1 MKKFSL
7 APDVDITEFIKT
19 KNSPEKNNLSYTTK
33 TLTGSLI
40 PSLID
45 TTTFNTNYYNYSTF
59 KSLSSNVFSPI
70 KNSKI
75 KRLNL
80 KRTREKYNN
89 PGSNEFKGPWAKYK
103 DELNF
108 NNKEIE
114 LTNEQNDIL
123 KELEKARKE
132 KLEKKNEKKEKKTND
147 NNSLLNF
154 TPTSIFHFDQ
164 KTDYHNRSFINPP
177 RALKNIEHSCFIPK
191 KLIHTY
197 TGHTKPIQK
206 MKFFPK
212 YGHFLFTCSLDGKVK
227 LWDVMNNRKCLI
239 TYNGHTEG
247 VRDISLSN
255 DGKRFLSAGFDKIA
269 RYWDTETGKVI
280 SSIPLRK
287 VPFCISLNPSED
299 KQNEFLIGT
308 SSKSIFQYDINKEK
322 NEEPVLEYGEHLG
335 AVNTVTFIDY
345 NRKFASTSDDRKI
358 LIWEYGSP
366 VVITRISDPIMH
378 SIPSVVLHPNGNHFL
393 GQSLDNKIV
402 VYDCKNGFK
411 LNKKKKFVGHVN
423 AGYAC
428 GLDFSPDGQFVCS
441 GDTDGKIWF
450 WSWRNCANYATIKAH
465 DKICFDVKWHPLF
478 PSLVASCSWDGT
490 IKLWDSVKN

>member
-7 APDVDITEFIKT
+7 APEVDVSEFLTEK
-19 KNSPEKNNLSYTTK
+19 KSVPKLSLTTK
-33 TLTGSLI
+33 TLTGEFI

-45 TTTFNTNYYNYSTF
+45 KSTFNLNYYNYSTYN
-59 KSLSSNVFSPI
+59 SLNPKTNI
-70 KNSKI
+70 YLPEKNQK
-75 KRLNL
+75 KNRLNL
-80 KRTREKYNN
+80 KRKREKYNN

-103 DELNF
+103 DELTDF
-108 NNKEIE
+108 NKEYE
-114 LTNEQNDIL
+114 LSEDQNDIL
-123 KELEKARKE
+123 KELEKSRLE
-132 KLEKKNEKKEKKTND
+132 KLEKIEKIRKEEKKL
-147 NNSLLNF
+147 SQIPF
-154 TPTSIFHFDQ
+154 TPFSTFHFDK
-164 KTDYHNRSFINPP
+164 KTDYQNRSFIEPP
-177 RALKNIEHSCFIPK
+177 RALKNIEHTCYIPK

-227 LWDVMNNRKCLI
+227 LWDILNTRKCII
-239 TYNGHTEG
+239 TYNGHSEG

-255 DGKRFLSAGFDKIA
+255 DGKTFISAGFDKIA
-269 RYWDTETGKVI
+269 NYWDTETGKII
-280 SSIPLRK
+280 SSISLRK
-287 VPFCISLNPSED
+287 VPFCISLNPNED

-322 NEEPVLEYGEHLG
+322 NYEPILEYGEHLG
-335 AVNTVTFIDY
+335 AVNTLSFIDY

-366 VVITRISDPIMH
+366 VVITRISDPMMH
-378 SIPSVVLHPNGNHFL
+378 SIPSVVIHPNGNHFL

-450 WSWRNCANYATIKAH
+450 WSWRNCTNYATIKAH

-478 PSLVASCSWDGT
+478 PSMVASCSWDGT
-490 IKLWDSVKN
+490 IKLWDSVKG